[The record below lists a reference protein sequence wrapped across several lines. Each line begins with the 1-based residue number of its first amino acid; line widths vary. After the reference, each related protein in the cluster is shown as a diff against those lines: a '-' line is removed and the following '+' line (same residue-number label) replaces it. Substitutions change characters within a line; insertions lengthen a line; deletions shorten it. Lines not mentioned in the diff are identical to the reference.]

1 MEQNYRTVTLCI
13 GRDWTERWSDLCW
26 VIAPDELS
34 HVRHRAGLHLAQVGA
49 ARRIA
54 DDHVLDQLR
63 SSRTARRT
71 HLDTTTNA
79 VHIQL
84 VKCNAQSTPWLD
96 TQNCRASSRR
106 AVRIESATV
115 CGSRPMS
122 NSVCRQRFR
131 ALSVKRRLNN
141 KKVKSKHSYF
151 IHFSTEL

>member
-1 MEQNYRTVTLCI
+1 MEQNYRTVTVCI

-84 VKCNAQSTPWLD
+84 VNPHHDSTRKTVELRRVG
-96 TQNCRASSRR
+96 QCESSRR
-106 AVRIESATV
+106 QSAEVVRCRTQCADSDFEHFR
-115 CGSRPMS
+115 SRD
-122 NSVCRQRFR
+122 VWTI
-131 ALSVKRRLNN
+131 

-151 IHFSTEL
+151 IHFLTEL